1 MSLANYLFDEET
13 GLWCKPGYQSIGYS
27 DGDDTEDRLLS
38 ILRQCPDVSSGS
50 KMLPE
55 HITDWPTEYHF
66 SPARHNLLRPFS
78 IGSGDSVL
86 ELGCGC
92 GAISRYLGET
102 GARVVAVEGSR
113 QRARI
118 SAERCRDL
126 SNVLIA
132 CDNISG
138 FDTSERFDII
148 TLIGVLEYAPLF
160 INGSNPQVELLRH
173 ARTMLK
179 EYGVVLLAIENQLG
193 LKYLNGRS
201 EDHTGIPFFG
211 VHGLYSDSTPVTCG
225 KNELES
231 ILRQAGFEHIDF
243 HYPFPDYKLP
253 NVILSDEGANH
264 QNFNASE
271 LLYRSES
278 RDYVTERPSW
288 FREFL
293 VWRILRRNGILPAL
307 SNSFLILAGPKS
319 ITDRPRGWLA
329 RAYTSQRRAEYSVE
343 TVFRDEANRIT
354 VSKQPL
360 SQDKRAQPTAI
371 GPLHIRHSPAERCR
385 YVPGLLHAAELMPIM
400 TRGGGPDDVAAWAG
414 PWLALLKLAAS
425 GNGNISVLPGDWLDA
440 IPSNLVQTASGT
452 LELID
457 KEWKADDV
465 VPLSWVIIRGFY
477 SALSAC
483 PLSPKLRDLTFRDVV
498 RLAVA
503 AANLDELTESDYQQ
517 AAMLENA
524 LQSAVCI
531 RNLQGQRMLDVMNAP
546 LGACCLPGSIHD
558 VLAAQEAEIHRIK
571 SSLSWRISAPLRVL
585 QSALRRLRN

>member
-1 MSLANYLFDEET
+1 MSLANYLFDEKT
-13 GLWCKPGYQSIGYS
+13 GFWCKPGYQSIGYT

-38 ILRQCPDVSSGS
+38 ILRQCVDVSSGS
-50 KMLPE
+50 KMLLE
-55 HITDWPTEYHF
+55 RISDWPTEYHL
-66 SPARHNLLRPFS
+66 SPARHNLLRPFN
-78 IGSGDSVL
+78 IGRDNSVL

-113 QRARI
+113 KRAQI

-126 SNVLIA
+126 SNVLLV
-132 CDNISG
+132 CDNISE
-138 FDTSERFDII
+138 FETSERFDFI

-160 INGSNPQVELLRH
+160 INDSYPLVKLLRH

-179 EYGVVLLAIENQLG
+179 EDGVVLVAIENQLG
-193 LKYLNGRS
+193 LKYFNGRS

-211 VHGLYSDSTPVTCG
+211 LHGLYSGSTPVTYG

-231 ILRQAGFEHIDF
+231 MLRRAGFEHIDF

-253 NVILSDEGANH
+253 NIILSDEGARH
-264 QNFNASE
+264 HDFSASE

-278 RDYVTERPSW
+278 RDYATERPSW

-293 VWRILRRNGILPAL
+293 VWRVLHRNGMLPAL
-307 SNSFLILAGPKS
+307 SNSFLILAGPQS
-319 ITDRPRGWLA
+319 LSDRPSNWLA
-329 RAYTSQRRAEYSVE
+329 RTYTSQRLAEFSVE
-343 TVFRDEANRIT
+343 TVFRNETNRIT
-354 VSKQPL
+354 VSKQLVSPGTQMP
-360 SQDKRAQPTAI
+360 SAAI
-371 GPLHIRHSPAERCR
+371 GPLNIRHTPAERSR
-385 YVPGLLHAAELMPIM
+385 YVPGQLHAAELIPIM
-400 TRGGGPDDVAAWAG
+400 ARGGGLDDVAAWAG
-414 PWLALLKLAAS
+414 PWLALLKRAAS
-425 GNGNISVLPGDWLDA
+425 RNRNVCILPGEWLDA
-440 IPSNLVQTASGT
+440 IPSNLVLTDSGT

-457 KEWKADDV
+457 QEWKADDA

-483 PLSPKLRDLTFRDVV
+483 PLSPRLRSHSFRDVV
-498 RLAVA
+498 GQVVA
-503 AANLDELTESDYQQ
+503 AANLDELTDPDYQQ
-517 AAMLENA
+517 AAILENE

-558 VLAAQEAEIHRIK
+558 ALAAQDAEIHRIK

-585 QSALRRLRN
+585 QNALRRLWN